1 MSSSLDETGTHF
13 RRTLWRT
20 GYNPEEVD
28 AFIAEVEIAL
38 FSPEPR
44 VSARDVAEE
53 QFTEVRRKPGYDIQ
67 DVDRYLEQA
76 EQLLSEAEDRLDPHP
91 FRRDLTA

>member
-1 MSSSLDETGTHF
+1 MSNSLETGTQF

-20 GYNPEEVD
+20 GYSTEEVD

-44 VSARDVAEE
+44 VSASDVARE

-67 DVDRYLEQA
+67 DVDRYLEQV
-76 EQLLSEAEDRLDPHP
+76 EQALSEAENRLDPHP

>member
-1 MSSSLDETGTHF
+1 MSDSLQTGAQF

-20 GYNPEEVD
+20 GYNAEEVD

-44 VSARDVAEE
+44 VSASDVAGER
-53 QFTEVRRKPGYDIQ
+53 FTEVRRKPGYDIQ
-67 DVDRYLEQA
+67 DVDRFLA
-76 EQLLSEAEDRLDPHP
+76 EAERLLSRARAVSI
-91 FRRDLTA
+91 RIRSGAT